1 MAQQQE
7 QQLRHLLE
15 EVRVLTEQ
23 MSQPNQSN
31 VKAEVSRVFG
41 RSQGRQA
48 NPSSSIN
55 QTLIKLQVPQIL
67 RILDELQT

>member
-1 MAQQQE
+1 VSGGLFRWRLVKMAQQSE

-31 VKAEVSRVFG
+31 VSAEVSRVFG
-41 RSQGRQA
+41 YSQGFHFFCH
-48 NPSSSIN
+48 
-55 QTLIKLQVPQIL
+55 
-67 RILDELQT
+67 ELL